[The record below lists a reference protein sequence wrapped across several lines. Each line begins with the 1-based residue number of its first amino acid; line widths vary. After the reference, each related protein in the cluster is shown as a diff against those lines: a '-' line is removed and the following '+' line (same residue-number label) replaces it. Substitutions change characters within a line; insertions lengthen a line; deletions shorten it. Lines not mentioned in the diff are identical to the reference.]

1 MGRAIDMEKD
11 IDMLKAQVKSL
22 EDIVRGMT
30 HTMDGLSEK
39 SSTTEHIDL
48 VDDVKLEEGKDGK
61 KANNKTSSK
70 SAGTSS
76 SSTRSSKD
84 ANNKSRNTSK

>member
-11 IDMLKAQVKSL
+11 IDMLKAKVKSL

-48 VDDVKLEEGKDGK
+48 VDDVKPEEDKDGK
-61 KANNKTSSK
+61 EKANDKRDGKSSK
-70 SAGTSS
+70 SDNKTGGVSKRK
-76 SSTRSSKD
+76 TR
-84 ANNKSRNTSK
+84 

>member
-76 SSTRSSKD
+76 SSTRGSKD

>member
-1 MGRAIDMEKD
+1 MGRALDMEKD
-11 IDMLKAQVKSL
+11 IDMLKKQVKSL

-30 HTMDGLSEK
+30 HTMDGLEEK
-39 SSTTEHIDL
+39 SSKTEHIDL
-48 VDDVKLEEGKDGK
+48 VDDVKPEEDKDGK

-84 ANNKSRNTSK
+84 ANNKPRNTSK

>member
-11 IDMLKAQVKSL
+11 IDALKMQVKKL

-39 SSTTEHIDL
+39 STTKEHIDL
-48 VDDVKLEEGKDGK
+48 VDDVKVEEEEDNGKEKANDKTDGK
-61 KANNKTSSK
+61 SSK
-70 SAGTSS
+70 SS
-76 SSTRSSKD
+76 
-84 ANNKSRNTSK
+84 NKSSRVSKRKAK

>member
-1 MGRAIDMEKD
+1 MGRALDMEKD

-30 HTMDGLSEK
+30 HTMDGLEEK
-39 SSTTEHIDL
+39 SSITEHIDL
-48 VDDVKLEEGKDGK
+48 VDDVKLEEDEDGK
-61 KANNKTSSK
+61 KANNKRSSK
-70 SAGTSS
+70 SSGNTKRSNG
-76 SSTRSSKD
+76 SSKD